1 MASKHYQVG
10 RDFTVTLEVPNLAPT
25 DYLVAELT
33 GPEDSADTQQI
44 VLQARQGL
52 GKPKGHL
59 PQEYIL
65 RGPVPLSAIPANYRL
80 TSLALHHS
88 VSGEAPQDCPQLPPL
103 WIVIDPYEPSPR
115 PPLPQITK
123 AE

>member
-1 MASKHYQVG
+1 
-10 RDFTVTLEVPNLAPT
+10 VPHLAPT

-44 VLQARQGL
+44 VLQARQGAA
-52 GKPKGHL
+52 KPKGHL

-65 RGPVPLSAIPANYRL
+65 RGPVPPSAIPGNYRL
-80 TSLALHHS
+80 TTLTLHHS
-88 VSGEAPQDCPQLPPL
+88 VGGGLPQDYSELPDL
-103 WIVIDPYEPSPR
+103 WIVIDPYEPSPQ

-123 AE
+123 AD